1 MLFDFDRFTITAK
14 LAYRR
19 IGGSRFS
26 LEDVLGI
33 FRYYFET
40 YELVFG
46 EAHPMISLNQAAS
59 IIEKMPY
66 MLDESEFGGLSG
78 DELDPEQYPTL
89 IDQHFATNYKNCDF
103 NINHFFSGFIRNYR
117 FFETM

>member
-1 MLFDFDRFTITAK
+1 MLFDFDRFTVTAK

-46 EAHPMISLNQAAS
+46 EAHPMISLNQTAS
-59 IIEKMPY
+59 IIEKMPC
-66 MLDESEFGGLSG
+66 MADESEIGGISG
-78 DELDPEQYPTL
+78 DELDPEMYPLL
-89 IDQHFATNYKNCDF
+89 IDQHFTTNYRNCDF